1 MKYINV
7 FREWVVVFLFSFL
20 VITVSIGIFS
30 RFLTSTPFAWTE
42 ELSRFLFIWLAW
54 VSSSLTIARGAN
66 ITFDILLQSIGDK
79 LGRVPYILVDIISI
93 FYVGLVIYFG
103 YELCINNLLVFS
115 PLLNIPMWLINLSIP
130 IGGVLMLIEQIHFLI
145 KHKDGKLC

>member
-1 MKYINV
+1 
-7 FREWVVVFLFSFL
+7 
-20 VITVSIGIFS
+20 
-30 RFLTSTPFAWTE
+30 
-42 ELSRFLFIWLAW
+42 

-66 ITFDILLQSIGDK
+66 ITFDILLQAIGDK
-79 LGRVPYILVDIISI
+79 LGRVPYMLVDIISI

>member
-7 FREWVVVFLFSFL
+7 FREWIVVFLFSFL

-54 VSSSLTIARGAN
+54 V
-66 ITFDILLQSIGDK
+66 
-79 LGRVPYILVDIISI
+79 
-93 FYVGLVIYFG
+93 
-103 YELCINNLLVFS
+103 
-115 PLLNIPMWLINLSIP
+115 
-130 IGGVLMLIEQIHFLI
+130 
-145 KHKDGKLC
+145 